1 MYSHGARPMADGRVR
16 FALWAPSSRQVEVEL
31 QDGGLLPMQAED
43 DGWFVALLQC
53 PADTR
58 YRYRIDGQWS
68 VPDPAS
74 RRQVEDVHGFSQVVD
89 HAAYS
94 WQHREW
100 QGRPWHETVL
110 YELHVG
116 LFGGFRQV
124 IEHLPHLADLGVTAL
139 QLMPLNAFSGTRNW
153 GYDGVL
159 PFAPANAYGSP
170 EELKQLIDSAHA
182 YGLMVFVDVVYNHF
196 GPDGNYLGVYARQFF
211 HEERITPWGA
221 AIDFSRPQ
229 VRDFFC
235 ENALM
240 WLLDYRVD
248 GLRLDAVHAIDDDDF
263 LKELAA
269 RVRSAVPTGRQV
281 HLVLENEH
289 NAAHLL
295 RDGFDAQWND
305 DGHNT
310 LHALLTFEN
319 ESYYADYAQ
328 APTRKL
334 ATCLEQGFVYQGQ
347 VNRHGQ
353 PRGEPSADL
362 PPHAFVLFL
371 QNHDQV
377 GNRAFGERLTLLAD
391 SDALKAAT
399 VLLLLCPMVPLLFM
413 GEEWGS
419 KRPFLFFTDYH
430 DELANAV
437 REGRRNEFADF
448 SQFNSAHSREAIA
461 DPNAEASFQRSL
473 PDLAPALEPEQREW
487 LAFYRGLLQVR
498 HSRLLSGLH
507 QARSLG
513 AQVLGDGAVL
523 ARWRLGNGPAL
534 SIAVNLGTSAV
545 PLPTT
550 AMHGERLYS
559 LRIDDADL
567 RQAQLPARS
576 ALVTLEPAR

>member
-1 MYSHGARPMADGRVR
+1 MYSHGARPLADGRVR
-16 FALWAPSSRQVEVEL
+16 FALWAPSCRQVELEL
-31 QDGGLLPMQAED
+31 QDGGRYPMTQEA
-43 DGWFVALLQC
+43 DGWFVALHAC
-53 PADTR
+53 PSDTC
-58 YRYRIDGQWS
+58 YRYLIDGLQP

-74 RRQVEDVHGFSQVVD
+74 RRQVEDVHGFSQVLD
-89 HAAYS
+89 HATYPWRHS
-94 WQHREW
+94 DWI
-100 QGRPWHETVL
+100 GRPWHETVL

-116 LFGGFRQV
+116 LFGGYQQV
-124 IEHLPHLADLGVTAL
+124 IEHLPHLADLGITAL

-159 PFAPANAYGSP
+159 PFAPANAYGTVD
-170 EELKQLIDSAHA
+170 ELKRLIDSAHA
-182 YGLMVFVDVVYNHF
+182 CGLMVFVDVVYNHF
-196 GPDGNYLGVYARQFF
+196 GPDGNYLGLYARQFF
-211 HEERITPWGA
+211 HEERVTPWGA

-240 WLLDYRVD
+240 WLLDYHID
-248 GLRLDAVHAIDDDDF
+248 GLRLDAVHAIDDDGF
-263 LKELAA
+263 LRELAA
-269 RVRSAVPTGRQV
+269 RVRSAVPQRRQV
-281 HLVLENEH
+281 HLVMENEH

-295 RDGFDAQWND
+295 REGFDAQWND

-310 LHALLTFEN
+310 LHVLLTCEN

-347 VNRHGQ
+347 ANRHGR

-391 SDALKAAT
+391 IDALKAAT

-448 SQFNSAHSREAIA
+448 SQFGSVHSRETIA
-461 DPNAEASFQRSL
+461 DPNAAASFERSQ
-473 PDLAPALEPEQREW
+473 PDLAPALEPEQRDW
-487 LAFYRGLLQVR
+487 LAFYRGLLHVR
-498 HSRLLSGLH
+498 HSRLLPALQ

-513 AQVLGDGAVL
+513 AHVLGDGAVL
-523 ARWRLGNGPAL
+523 ARWRLGNGTAL
-534 SIAVNLGTSAV
+534 SIAVNLGSHAV
-545 PLPTT
+545 SLSSP
-550 AMHGERLYS
+550 AIHGERLYT

-567 RQAQLPARS
+567 RQEQLPACS

>member
-1 MYSHGARPMADGRVR
+1 MFSHGARPMADGRVR
-16 FALWAPSSRQVEVEL
+16 FALWAPSAEQVDLEL
-31 QDGGLLPMQAED
+31 QDGEHWPMVAQN
-43 DGWFVALLQC
+43 DGWYVLLFDC
-53 PADTR
+53 PLGTA

-74 RRQVEDVHGFSQVVD
+74 RQQLTDVHGFSLVVD
-89 HAAYS
+89 HAAHA
-94 WQHREW
+94 WRHPEW
-100 QGRPWHETVL
+100 LGRPWHETVL

-116 LFGGFRQV
+116 LFGGFQQV
-124 IEHLPHLADLGVTAL
+124 LEHLPHLAELGVTAL

-159 PFAPANAYGSP
+159 PFAPANAYGTP
-170 EELKQLIDSAHA
+170 EQLKQLIDSAHA
-182 YGLMVFVDVVYNHF
+182 HGLMVFVDVVYNHF
-196 GPDGNYLGVYARQFF
+196 GPDGNYLGLYARQFF
-211 HEERITPWGA
+211 HEERITPWGP
-221 AIDFSRPQ
+221 AIDFSQPQ

-248 GLRLDAVHAIDDDDF
+248 GLRFDAVHAIDDSSF
-263 LKELAA
+263 LREMAA
-269 RVRSAVPTGRQV
+269 RVRSAVPAQRHV

-295 RDGFDAQWND
+295 RDGFDGQWND

-310 LHALLTFEN
+310 LHVLLTGEH

-328 APTRKL
+328 TPTQKL
-334 ATCLEQGFVYQGQ
+334 ATLLEQGFVYQGQ
-347 VNRHGQ
+347 ANRQGR
-353 PRGEPSADL
+353 PRGEPSGDL

-413 GEEWGS
+413 GEEWGCT
-419 KRPFLFFTDYH
+419 RPFLFFTDYH

-437 REGRRNEFADF
+437 REGRRNEFAEF
-448 SQFNSAHSREAIA
+448 SQFSDGHAREAIA
-461 DPNAEASFQRSL
+461 DPNALASFQRSQ
-473 PDLAPALEPEQREW
+473 PDLAPALEPAQRDW
-487 LAFYRGLLQVR
+487 LAFYRGLLQIR
-498 HSRLLSGLH
+498 HSRLLPGLQEAH
-507 QARSLG
+507 SLG
-513 AQVLGDGAVL
+513 SQVLGDGAVL
-523 ARWRLGNGPAL
+523 ARWRLGHGPAL
-534 SIAVNLGTSAV
+534 SIALNLGSAAV
-545 PLPTT
+545 PLPPLGPR
-550 AMHGERLYS
+550 AERLYS

-567 RQAQLPARS
+567 RQEQLPAHS
-576 ALVTLEPAR
+576 VLVTLEPAQ